1 MKNTQNITSK
11 KTVTNY
17 DGITKQLLDNMDDR
31 GMIEFINSTFGRN
44 FSSDSSVTRLAT
56 ETTDKETKQKRCDY
70 FVKIN
75 DDFFLIEIQSYED
88 EEMAL
93 RIFEYGSRGA
103 VLHSLENDGDT
114 IDIQFPE
121 PVVFYLR
128 KEGKVH
134 EKLSVRMRRSGSDE
148 TYNYAARVVYVEDYD
163 LDGLMENNMLPLVP
177 FYPMRYEKML
187 EKKHSSNDERKML
200 KDISE
205 CYEKLKAGMKSGRYG
220 AEYFHYMTSSM
231 VKVLEGMIKR
241 IKKEG
246 KIYNEKEA
254 EEVMQRMTDE
264 PIEMFD
270 IFEAMK
276 EMKEQGITEGLVKGK
291 AEGRAEGIAKGR
303 AEGRVEGI
311 NKGHLD
317 TARNMLADGL
327 PDEMILRY
335 SGVTTEAL
343 IKLKAEKKDGI

>member
-1 MKNTQNITSK
+1 
-11 KTVTNY
+11 
-17 DGITKQLLDNMDDR
+17 
-31 GMIEFINSTFGRN
+31 
-44 FSSDSSVTRLAT
+44 
-56 ETTDKETKQKRCDY
+56 
-70 FVKIN
+70 
-75 DDFFLIEIQSYED
+75 
-88 EEMAL
+88 
-93 RIFEYGSRGA
+93 
-103 VLHSLENDGDT
+103 
-114 IDIQFPE
+114 
-121 PVVFYLR
+121 
-128 KEGKVH
+128 
-134 EKLSVRMRRSGSDE
+134 
-148 TYNYAARVVYVEDYD
+148 
-163 LDGLMENNMLPLVP
+163 
-177 FYPMRYEKML
+177 ML

-291 AEGRAEGIAKGR
+291 AEGIAKGRAEGIAKGR
-303 AEGRVEGI
+303 VEGEHEFVGRGTS
-311 NKGHLD
+311 N
-317 TARNMLADGL
+317 
-327 PDEMILRY
+327 
-335 SGVTTEAL
+335 
-343 IKLKAEKKDGI
+343 